1 MDFGDA
7 ASALIVRIIQK
18 KFLSPKAKLEATRH
32 TILAGG
38 YADNYSYSFETLGE
52 YKAVSKD
59 MNEVHDGIG
68 LPLKATYCDI
78 KTDPEILKKLGKED
92 EETPCYNFLG
102 IAWNLRENTVLPN
115 TYFNL
120 CKKLK
125 GQSGEKRK
133 TFPI

>member
-1 MDFGDA
+1 
-7 ASALIVRIIQK
+7 
-18 KFLSPKAKLEATRH
+18 
-32 TILAGG
+32 
-38 YADNYSYSFETLGE
+38 
-52 YKAVSKD
+52 
-59 MNEVHDGIG
+59 MNDVHDRIG

-92 EETPCYNFLG
+92 EVAPCYNFLG

-125 GQSGEKRK
+125 GQSGEKKLMDMKPEDFTESFLAGITRRVLSRLAAQA
-133 TFPI
+133 